1 MSTIRNPVGPQPP
14 GVYWK
19 RRAVVLLGL
28 IAIVVAILLIVFRPT
43 AASPTATAT
52 SASPKPSA
60 SSTPVSAADAEDCDP
75 ADIELLA
82 ITDKGGYDAG
92 EQPLISMS
100 ITNTGTEPCTISA
113 GTDVQEYIITSGTD
127 QIWSSR
133 DCQADPAPTVTVL
146 QPGTPK
152 STTPFGWDRTRSSVD
167 TCEAQRPEVGAGGA
181 SYHLGVVL
189 GDLKSATTK
198 QFLLY

>member
-43 AASPTATAT
+43 GPTPTATVT
-52 SASPKPSA
+52 SPKPSA
-60 SSTPVSAADAEDCDP
+60 SSTPVSAADADECDP
-75 ADIELLA
+75 ADIELTA
-82 ITDKGGYDAG
+82 VTDKGGYDAG
-92 EQPLISMS
+92 EEPLISMS
-100 ITNTGTEPCTISA
+100 ITNIGTEPCEISA
-113 GTDVQEYIITSGTD
+113 GTDVQEYIITSGSD

-152 STTPFGWDRTRSSVD
+152 STAPFAWDRTRSSVD
-167 TCEAQRPEVGAGGA
+167 TCETAGAQVGAGGA
-181 SYHLGVVL
+181 SYHLSVKL
-189 GDLKSATTK
+189 DDLVSAATK